1 MTDISDKSG
10 ARFHIRQAAVPD
22 APAIARVHVQSWRE
36 SYQGIVPQSHLEGL
50 DEGER
55 ARRWH
60 RQLEALQSPSAAF
73 LALSGGAHG
82 AEACGF
88 VSCGPARE
96 VFEGYAGEIYALY
109 LLKAAQGTGL
119 GRQLFE
125 TARQSLAACGING
138 LYLWVLSDNPAA
150 GFYRHM
156 GGRALG
162 RKMLD
167 IGGKP
172 LEETAYGWE

>member
-1 MTDISDKSG
+1 MPRPSPACMSKAG
-10 ARFHIRQAAVPD
+10 AKAIRVSCRKAIWRGWTRGN
-22 APAIARVHVQSWRE
+22 APGA
-36 SYQGIVPQSHLEGL
+36 GIG
-50 DEGER
+50 
-55 ARRWH
+55 
-60 RQLEALQSPSAAF
+60 QLETLQSPSAAF

-96 VFEGYAGEIYALY
+96 VFEGYTGEVYALY

>member
-1 MTDISDKSG
+1 MTDIPDKSG

-73 LALSGGAHG
+73 LALSGGAHD

-96 VFEGYAGEIYALY
+96 VFQGYAGEIYALY

-119 GRQLFE
+119 GRQMFE